1 MRRRDPSAAMR
12 RRVLRTAVGAGVL
25 IALRP
30 AIGASAPSAA
40 PDLDAALREF
50 SGGRPIAVGRVT
62 LDIALLIENGNAAP
76 VTVIV
81 ESPMTA
87 SDHVR
92 RIAIFNE
99 RNPQRDVA
107 VFTLGPR
114 AGKASVSTR
123 MRLATSQHLVAV
135 AELSDG
141 SFWQH
146 GTEVI
151 VTLAACIEL

>member
-1 MRRRDPSAAMR
+1 MDRFVPSVGRRRALQTVAGLAAIV
-12 RRVLRTAVGAGVL
+12 VLRPAVGAPG
-25 IALRP
+25 
-30 AIGASAPSAA
+30 
-40 PDLDAALREF
+40 PDLDAALRTF
-50 SGGRPIAVGRVT
+50 TGGKPIADGRVH
-62 LDIALLIENGNAAP
+62 LEIALLIENGNAAP
-76 VTVIV
+76 VTITVD
-81 ESPMTA
+81 SPMTP

-92 RIAIFNE
+92 RIALFNE

-114 AGKASVSTR
+114 SGKASVSTR

-135 AELSDG
+135 AEMSDG

-151 VTLAACIEL
+151 VTIAACIET

>member
-1 MRRRDPSAAMR
+1 MDRSVPSIARRRRALKTVAGLAAI
-12 RRVLRTAVGAGVL
+12 VV
-25 IALRP
+25 LRP
-30 AIGASAPSAA
+30 AVAA
-40 PDLDAALREF
+40 PDLDAALRAF
-50 SGGRPIAVGRVT
+50 AGGKPITEGRVH

-76 VTVIV
+76 VTITVD
-81 ESPMTA
+81 SPMTA
-87 SDHVR
+87 TDHVR
-92 RIAIFNE
+92 RIALFNE

-107 VFTLGPR
+107 VFKLGPR

-135 AELSDG
+135 AEMSDG

-151 VTLAACIEL
+151 VTIAACIET

>member
-1 MRRRDPSAAMR
+1 MDHRDPSAAMR

-30 AIGASAPSAA
+30 AIGAPA
-40 PDLDAALREF
+40 PDLDAALRDF
-50 SGGRPIAVGRVT
+50 SGGRPIAVGRVR

-76 VTVIV
+76 VSVTV
-81 ESPMTA
+81 ESPMTT

-114 AGKASVSTR
+114 AGKASVATR
-123 MRLATSQHLVAV
+123 MRLSTSQRLVAV